1 MMASCVNS
9 IQHNGSASTALLC
22 VLVSLHPLPDRWPQR
37 HTKTG
42 GRIGVLA
49 RDDTGC
55 GNTPPS
61 AVSASRP
68 AVAERFESERRR
80 LVDVFCV
87 SALWRRD
94 VTDTELRCLTDACT
108 TITSQRPAGS
118 NLSARMRA
126 RDSCVSREHTYRPR
140 TMQHADAKV
149 PQADPAVLADAAE
162 AVVAAVAPPR
172 VKGE

>member
-1 MMASCVNS
+1 M
-9 IQHNGSASTALLC
+9 
-22 VLVSLHPLPDRWPQR
+22 
-37 HTKTG
+37 
-42 GRIGVLA
+42 LA

-61 AVSASRP
+61 AASASTP
-68 AVAERFESERRR
+68 PVAERFESERRR
-80 LVDVFCV
+80 LVDVPCV

-94 VTDTELRCLTDACT
+94 VTETELRCLTDACKT
-108 TITSQRPAGS
+108 HTQV
-118 NLSARMRA
+118 SALRDRISLRACVRA
-126 RDSCVSREHTYRPR
+126 RDSCVSREGSTTYRPR

-162 AVVAAVAPPR
+162 AVIAAVAPPW